1 MLRAVGAVLLMA
13 GCIGSGWSV
22 KEGLKKNLDDL
33 YRIRQIF
40 QMFQSEIA
48 YSRAPLPE
56 ACLRIGNRSE
66 EPYRSA
72 LLSVRE
78 EMLADHGRPF
88 LDIWDRQIG
97 ICIRNLSVAETD
109 KRLFLD
115 FGSCI
120 GYMDGKM
127 QTQAV
132 EQYIHKLDLSIGKM
146 EKDMADKC
154 KVIMS
159 LSIMGGLL
167 LAVILL

>member
-1 MLRAVGAVLLMA
+1 MLRVAGAVLLMA
-13 GCIGSGWSV
+13 GCIGSGWSA
-22 KEGLKKNLDDL
+22 KERLKKNLDDL

-48 YSRAPLPE
+48 YNRAPLPE
-56 ACLRIGNRSE
+56 ACMRIGNRLE

-78 EMLADHGRPF
+78 EMLADHGESF
-88 LDIWDRQIG
+88 LNIWDRQIG
-97 ICIRNLSVAETD
+97 ICMRKLSLAEAD
-109 KRLFLD
+109 KRLLLD

-120 GYMDGKM
+120 GYIDGKM

-132 EQYIHKLDLSIGKM
+132 EQYIHKLDISIGRM

-167 LAVILL
+167 LAIILL

>member
-1 MLRAVGAVLLMA
+1 MLRVAGAVLLMA
-13 GCIGSGWSV
+13 GCIGSGWSA
-22 KEGLKKNLDDL
+22 KERLKKNLDDL

-56 ACLRIGNRSE
+56 ACMRIGNRLE

-78 EMLADHGRPF
+78 EMLADHGKSF

-97 ICIRNLSVAETD
+97 ICMRKLSLVEAD
-109 KRLFLD
+109 KRLLLD
-115 FGSCI
+115 FGSCV
-120 GYMDGKM
+120 GYIDGKM

-132 EQYIHKLDLSIGKM
+132 EQYIHKLDISIGRM

-167 LAVILL
+167 LAIILL

>member
-1 MLRAVGAVLLMA
+1 MLRFAGAVLLMV
-13 GCIGSGWSV
+13 GCIGSGWSA
-22 KEGLKKNLDDL
+22 KERLKRNLDDL

-40 QMFQSEIA
+40 QMFQSEII
-48 YSRAPLPE
+48 YSRAPIPE
-56 ACLRIGNRSE
+56 ACLRIGGRAG

-72 LLSVRE
+72 LLSIKE
-78 EMLADHGRPF
+78 EMTADYGESF
-88 LDIWDRQIG
+88 LDIWNRQIK
-97 ICIRNLSVAETD
+97 ICMRKLSVSGED

-120 GYMDGKM
+120 GYTDEKM

-132 EQYIHKLDLSIGKM
+132 EQYIHKLDISIGRM

-159 LSIMGGLL
+159 LSIAGGLT
-167 LAVILL
+167 LAIILL

>member
-1 MLRAVGAVLLMA
+1 MLRVAGAVLLMA
-13 GCIGSGWSV
+13 GCIGSGWSA
-22 KEGLKKNLDDL
+22 KERLKKNLDDL

-56 ACLRIGNRSE
+56 ACMRIGNRLE

-78 EMLADHGRPF
+78 EMLADHGKSF

-97 ICIRNLSVAETD
+97 ICTRKLSLAEAD
-109 KRLFLD
+109 KRLLLD
-115 FGSCI
+115 FGSCV
-120 GYMDGKM
+120 GYIDGKM

-132 EQYIHKLDLSIGKM
+132 EQYIHKLDISIGRM
-146 EKDMADKC
+146 EKDMTDKC

-167 LAVILL
+167 LAIILL

>member
-1 MLRAVGAVLLMA
+1 MLRVAGAVLLMA
-13 GCIGSGWSV
+13 GCIGSGWSA
-22 KEGLKKNLDDL
+22 KERLKKNLDDL

-56 ACLRIGNRSE
+56 ACMRIGNRLE

-78 EMLADHGRPF
+78 EMLADHGKSF

-97 ICIRNLSVAETD
+97 ICMRKLSLAEAD
-109 KRLFLD
+109 KRLLLD
-115 FGSCI
+115 FGSCV
-120 GYMDGKM
+120 GYIDGKM

-132 EQYIHKLDLSIGKM
+132 EQYIHKLDISIGRM
-146 EKDMADKC
+146 ERDMADKC

-167 LAVILL
+167 LAIILL

>member
-1 MLRAVGAVLLMA
+1 MLRIIGAVLLMA
-13 GCIGSGWSV
+13 GCTGSGWLA
-22 KEGLKKNLDDL
+22 KERLKKNLDDL

-72 LLSVRE
+72 LLAVRE
-78 EMLADHGRPF
+78 EMTADHGKSF
-88 LDIWDRQIG
+88 LDIWNRQIE
-97 ICIRNLSVAETD
+97 ICMRELSVAEAD
-109 KRLFLD
+109 KRLLRD

-120 GYMDGKM
+120 GYMDGMM

-132 EQYIHKLDLSIGKM
+132 EQYIHKLDLSIGRM

-167 LAVILL
+167 LAIILL

>member
-1 MLRAVGAVLLMA
+1 MLRVAGAVLLMT
-13 GCIGSGWSV
+13 GCIGSGWSA
-22 KEGLKKNLDDL
+22 KERLKKNLDDL

-56 ACLRIGNRSE
+56 ACMRIGNRLE

-78 EMLADHGRPF
+78 EMLADHGESF
-88 LDIWDRQIG
+88 LNIWDRQIG
-97 ICIRNLSVAETD
+97 ICMRKLSLAEAD
-109 KRLFLD
+109 KRLLLD

-120 GYMDGKM
+120 GYIDGKM

-132 EQYIHKLDLSIGKM
+132 EQYIHKLDISIGRM

-167 LAVILL
+167 LAIILL

>member
-1 MLRAVGAVLLMA
+1 MLRVAGAVLLMA
-13 GCIGSGWSV
+13 GCIGSGWSA
-22 KEGLKKNLDDL
+22 KERLKKNLDDL

-56 ACLRIGNRSE
+56 ACMRIGNRLE

-78 EMLADHGRPF
+78 EMLADHGESF
-88 LDIWDRQIG
+88 LNIWDRQIG
-97 ICIRNLSVAETD
+97 ICMRKLSLAEAD
-109 KRLFLD
+109 KRLLLD

-120 GYMDGKM
+120 GYIDGKM

-132 EQYIHKLDLSIGKM
+132 EQYIHKLDISIGRM

-167 LAVILL
+167 LAIILL